1 MFDIDDNNVIGRSF
15 IKSGQLAKIT
25 GKSKARVDY
34 HFFLFSDLI
43 IYASEGMQT
52 KYKMHRVVHLSL
64 CRLVDIRSASCMHIA
79 ITNTFLHIIS
89 YPASRVYDL
98 NECVVYSIARI

>member
-1 MFDIDDNNVIGRSF
+1 MGNISWYDHLSKIGRSF

-25 GKSKARVDY
+25 GKSRARVDY

-43 IYASEGMQT
+43 VYASEGMQT

-64 CRLVDIRSASCMHIA
+64 CRLIDIRSASC
-79 ITNTFLHIIS
+79 NTSTHTAPLCAFRMSHLM
-89 YPASRVYDL
+89 L
-98 NECVVYSIARI
+98 MNL